1 MKVKA
6 IAFAAAAALAAL
18 FGSASA
24 AHAWSYQSS
33 GQWASVNYGTWTVY
47 QDEWG
52 STAPCMLYANSAS
65 NFAGAGS
72 WTGGGVK
79 TYPHAQAYPRLPLGQ
94 NHWCTSNF
102 NVSSPSWGGNLS
114 YDFTYDL
121 WPTNSVD
128 EVMVLENLYPGAG
141 GGWGSK
147 IASNVTIG
155 GNTFDVWQ
163 ANPGWNVIQF
173 IPKSMSWSRS
183 EDLYGLMNWC
193 YWNGR
198 LRNNVFDQVA
208 FGCEITSTNGWQQF
222 TVNQFWCGWQ

>member
-1 MKVKA
+1 MKVKLVA
-6 IAFAAAAALAAL
+6 VLAAVAAL
-18 FGSASA
+18 FSCAES

-33 GQWASVNYGTWTVY
+33 GQWASVNYGAWTVY

-52 STAPCMLYANSAS
+52 SNAYCLLDANSAS
-65 NFAGAGS
+65 NFATEGS
-72 WTGGGVK
+72 WSGGGVK
-79 TYPHAQAYPRLPLGQ
+79 TYAHAQGNPNLPLGQ

-102 NVSSPSWGGNLS
+102 NVSSPSWGGNLC

-121 WPTNSVD
+121 WTNGKVD
-128 EVMVLENLYPGAG
+128 EVMILENLYPGSG

-173 IPKSMSWSRS
+173 VPHSMSWSRS
-183 EDLYGLMNWC
+183 EDLYGCMNWC
-193 YWNGR
+193 YSNGK
-198 LRNNVFDQVA
+198 LRNGTFNEA
-208 FGCEITSTNGWQQF
+208 SFGCEVTSTNGWQQF